1 VFGSLVTRTAL
12 PFTAILVLDASP
24 LDMAFLSVT
33 DLVAG
38 FAAGVLAAPWLD
50 RVRRRPLLLAADL
63 GRAAVLGLIPVAAA
77 GGWLRLEMLYAVA
90 LVTGALDTIFA
101 VAQDAYVPA
110 LVAGEALVSANA
122 RLSASASGAE
132 MLAFAT
138 GGWLVQWLGPPH
150 AIAIDAATFLLSA
163 ACLAGITT
171 PEQSPVVARESVG
184 LRHEA
189 IAGVA
194 VIARDPLL
202 RAVSLADAATAF
214 AFRVFSAVFLLFVTR
229 ELGLAPGVLGLIF
242 ATGGLASLGG
252 ALVAAHVGRALGSA
266 RAVALGIGVLGAA
279 LLLVPLARDAA
290 FLGVG
295 LLVAQQLLGDGAAT
309 VASVHEVTLRQSR
322 VAPQLRGRAN
332 AAKRLLDT
340 IAMLAGALA
349 GGGHRR
355 DARAPLGAGA
365 RGHGP
370 ARCRAR
376 TRLHH
381 GPARGR
387 RVTPPRRRACL
398 PDAPRYPSCRRRF
411 S

>member
-1 VFGSLVTRTAL
+1 MPDRRTGLTAFRRLWAAHTVSVFGSLVTRTAL

-24 LDMAFLSVT
+24 LDMALLSVM
-33 DLVAG
+33 DLVAS
-38 FAAGVLAAPWLD
+38 FATSVLAAPWLD
-50 RVRRRPLLLAADL
+50 RVRRRPLMLAADL
-63 GRAAVLGLIPVAAA
+63 GRAGVLGLIPLAAV

-101 VAQDAYVPA
+101 VAQDAYLPA
-110 LVAGEALVSANA
+110 LVAGDALVSANA

-132 MLAFAT
+132 VLAFAT

-150 AIAIDAATFLLSA
+150 AIAIDALTFLLSA
-163 ACLAGITT
+163 ACLAGIAT
-171 PEQSPVVARESVG
+171 PEPPPSSAPETAGR
-184 LRHEA
+184 RHEA
-189 IAGVA
+189 FAGVA
-194 VIARDPLL
+194 VIARDPVL

-252 ALVAAHVGRALGSA
+252 ALVAAPIGRVLGSA
-266 RAVALGIGVLGAA
+266 RAVALGIGVFGAA

-290 FLGVG
+290 VVGMG

-309 VASVHEVTLRQSR
+309 VASVHEVTLRQTR
-322 VAPQLRGRAN
+322 VAPAVRGRAN

-349 GGGHRR
+349 GGAIGEALGLRW
-355 DARAPLGAGA
+355 ALALAGIVPLGAALGFGCTMA
-365 RGHGP
+365 RP
-370 ARCRAR
+370 AR
-376 TRLHH
+376 
-381 GPARGR
+381 
-387 RVTPPRRRACL
+387 RV
-398 PDAPRYPSCRRRF
+398 
-411 S
+411 